1 MKKFF
6 KFGFY
11 GLGTFLLLFSS
22 IIIGVNFVRD
32 SGLFDKSV
40 VQVMKQEQQKQV
52 TTSTA
57 AQKTKLEVVIP
68 EKKDEVQK
76 EPTKQSTDAKPR
88 KLAIEVINCTDK
100 KGLAETVRSML
111 EAKGYEVSAGNH
123 LDSSKGTSIIAI
135 RKENIQG
142 DEISKMLKIPTIK
155 KEFQPDSRYDI
166 TILLG
171 KDFAP

>member
-76 EPTKQSTDAKPR
+76 EPTKQSTDA
-88 KLAIEVINCTDK
+88 
-100 KGLAETVRSML
+100 
-111 EAKGYEVSAGNH
+111 
-123 LDSSKGTSIIAI
+123 
-135 RKENIQG
+135 
-142 DEISKMLKIPTIK
+142 
-155 KEFQPDSRYDI
+155 
-166 TILLG
+166 
-171 KDFAP
+171 